1 MADGQTGM
9 GPVTVLRVDIGYSAI
24 SSILY
29 LNIVLSRL
37 KGSHLENMVMVK
49 VSISWYWSELFVFYS
64 IDHQTSAQKA
74 VGSILN

>member
-1 MADGQTGM
+1 MNGSMADGQTGM

-49 VSISWYWSELFVFYS
+49 VSIS
-64 IDHQTSAQKA
+64 
-74 VGSILN
+74 